1 MAMNKDYQSLVAALD
16 NLNTAE
22 LVALIYQISIRL
34 QTHVGVP
41 DDESADDEPVDSARR
56 YLPRLAQMIAWGLI
70 VPMEDTLY
78 VRDIPNQP
86 ALLLDDK
93 RVAYQG
99 MTMSLNDWAK
109 KVTSWKAVNIYEW
122 VIIKRNGR
130 TLDEVRRAYMS
141 ENGIE

>member
-1 MAMNKDYQSLVAALD
+1 MNKNYQHIVETLD
-16 NLNTAE
+16 KLNPGE
-22 LVALIYQISIRL
+22 LVALMNVITTRL

-41 DDESADDEPVDSARR
+41 EDERMDEPGDTSRR
-56 YLPRLAQMIAWGLI
+56 YLPRLAQMIVWGVV

-78 VRDIPNQP
+78 VRDVPLQP
-86 ALLLDDK
+86 ALLLDAS

-99 MTMSLNDWAK
+99 ETLTLNEWAK
-109 KVTSWKAVNIYEW
+109 QVTGWKSVNVYEW